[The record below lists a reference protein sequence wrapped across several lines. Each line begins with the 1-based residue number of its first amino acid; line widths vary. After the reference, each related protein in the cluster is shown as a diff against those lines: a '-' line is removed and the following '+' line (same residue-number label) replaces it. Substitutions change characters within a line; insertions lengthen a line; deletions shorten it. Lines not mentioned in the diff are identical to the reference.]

1 MMDDKRYVQ
10 EEKRKL
16 EEYGAY
22 LVQEKNNI
30 EDQKMVLEKR
40 EKKLAEVADLIPSAN
55 ALKDIGMGFEQA
67 IVFIDCI
74 KEKAQKEMIDE
85 KTAAWKLAQE
95 LRQWQEFGG
104 LEKAI
109 STATNQLLL
118 LNTTLEQQKQA
129 IVTLVH
135 LQKIGITEAEIGQ
148 LIKLVGGWSGVSK
161 NNGGNMTTNS
171 SSEFVGGK
179 KLDDKLIGVGN

>member
-1 MMDDKRYVQ
+1 
-10 EEKRKL
+10 
-16 EEYGAY
+16 
-22 LVQEKNNI
+22 
-30 EDQKMVLEKR
+30 MVIEKR
-40 EKKLAEVADLIPSAN
+40 EKKLAEVAELIPSAK

-74 KEKAQKEMIDE
+74 KEKAQKETIDE

-109 STATNQLLL
+109 STATNQLSL

-129 IVTLVH
+129 IATLVH
-135 LQKIGITEAEIGQ
+135 LQKMGITEAEIGQ
-148 LIKLVGGWSGVSK
+148 LVKLVGGWSQSGVSK
-161 NNGGNMTTNS
+161 NDGGNMTTNR
-171 SSEFVGGK
+171 
-179 KLDDKLIGVGN
+179 IY